1 MLALLVGLLRL
12 LLVLLFVRLVGRF
25 VREAVRGY
33 RGQVA
38 APAAGPPREN
48 RGPRLASR
56 ELVRD
61 RVCNTFLAR
70 DRALMAT
77 VAGEV
82 EHFCSAA
89 CRDLAL
95 AGARPKAL
103 HHG

>member
-25 VREAVRGY
+25 VMAAVRGY

-38 APAAGPPREN
+38 APAAG
-48 RGPRLASR
+48 RLASR

>member
-1 MLALLVGLLRL
+1 LLALLVGLLRI
-12 LLVLLFVRLVGRF
+12 LLVLLVIRLVARF
-25 VREAVRGY
+25 VAAAVGGY

-38 APAAGPPREN
+38 APET
-48 RGPRLASR
+48 GPRLASR

-70 DRALMAT
+70 DRALVAT
-77 VAGEV
+77 VDGQE

-95 AGARPKAL
+95 SGARPKAM

>member
-12 LLVLLFVRLVGRF
+12 LLVLLVVRLVGRF
-25 VREAVRGY
+25 VMAAVRGY

-38 APAAGPPREN
+38 APAA
-48 RGPRLASR
+48 GPRLASR

-70 DRALMAT
+70 DRAVVAT
-77 VAGEV
+77 VSGEV

-89 CRDLAL
+89 CRDRAL
-95 AGARPKAL
+95 SGARPKAL

>member
-1 MLALLVGLLRL
+1 VLALLVGLLRILLAL
-12 LLVLLFVRLVGRF
+12 LLIRLVGRF
-25 VREAVRGY
+25 VVAAVRGY

-38 APAAGPPREN
+38 APAPGPAL
-48 RGPRLASR
+48 GAR

-70 DRALMAT
+70 DRALVAT

-89 CRDLAL
+89 CRDRAL
-95 AGARPKAL
+95 AAAAPKAL

>member
-1 MLALLVGLLRL
+1 MLPLLVGLFRL
-12 LLVLLFVRLVGRF
+12 LLVLLVVRQVGRF
-25 VREAVRGY
+25 VTAAVRGY

-38 APAAGPPREN
+38 AP
-48 RGPRLASR
+48 GPRPVSR

-70 DRALMAT
+70 DRALAAT
-77 VAGEV
+77 ISGEV

-95 AGARPKAL
+95 AGGLPKAL
-103 HHG
+103 RHG